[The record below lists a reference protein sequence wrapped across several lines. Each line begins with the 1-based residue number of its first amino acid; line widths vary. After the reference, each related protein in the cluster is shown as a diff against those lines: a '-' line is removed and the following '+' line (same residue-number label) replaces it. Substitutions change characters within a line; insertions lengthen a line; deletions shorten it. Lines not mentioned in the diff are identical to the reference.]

1 MLKRQNEQIAFL
13 KPLNGKSRTEHM
25 EIPWN
30 VALWSM
36 FDTTSLVIFVSA
48 NFVVLITPGPA
59 ILYTVS
65 RSLDQGRKA
74 GLLSVYGLALGTLPH
89 ALAVAFGVAGLLA
102 SSVVAFNV
110 LKYLGVA
117 YLVYLGVCRLRLK
130 NNVRAAGTDKIKVGK
145 LALRESFTV
154 GVLNPK
160 AILFFLAFLP
170 QFIDPSRGHP
180 VVQTLVLWLISQV
193 MAVIVGSAYALAA
206 SWVRGWFIKT
216 GTSSR
221 VGNYL
226 AGGIYI
232 GLGVV
237 AALSGSKGK

>member
-1 MLKRQNEQIAFL
+1 
-13 KPLNGKSRTEHM
+13 
-25 EIPWN
+25 
-30 VALWSM
+30 M
-36 FDTTSLVIFVSA
+36 FDTTSLLIFAGA
-48 NFVVLITPGPA
+48 NFIVLITPGPA
-59 ILYTVS
+59 ILYTIS

-89 ALAVAFGVAGLLA
+89 ALAVAFGVAGVIA
-102 SSVVAFNV
+102 SSIVAFNV
-110 LKYLGVA
+110 LKYLGAA
-117 YLVYLGVCRLRLK
+117 YLVYLGISRLRRK
-130 NNVRAAGTDKIKVGK
+130 NMTRAAGTAKPKVGK
-145 LALRESFTV
+145 AAFIESFVV

-170 QFIDPSRGHP
+170 QFIDPSRGNP

-206 SWVRGWFIKT
+206 SVIRRWFINPE
-216 GTSSR
+216 SPSR
-221 VGNYL
+221 AGDYV

-237 AALSGSKGK
+237 AALSGSRGK

>member
-1 MLKRQNEQIAFL
+1 
-13 KPLNGKSRTEHM
+13 
-25 EIPWN
+25 
-30 VALWSM
+30 M
-36 FDTTSLVIFVSA
+36 FDTASLLIFAGA
-48 NFVVLITPGPA
+48 NFLVLITPGPA
-59 ILYTVS
+59 ILYTVF

-89 ALAVAFGVAGLLA
+89 ALAVAFGVAGVLA
-102 SSVVAFNV
+102 SSVVAFNI
-110 LKYLGVA
+110 LKYLGAA
-117 YLVYLGVCRLRLK
+117 YLVYLGICRLRRK
-130 NNVRAAGTDKIKVGK
+130 NVVRAASVDKPKAGK
-145 LALRESFTV
+145 AAFFESFTV

-170 QFIDPSRGHP
+170 QFIDPSRGDP

-206 SWVRGWFIKT
+206 SWLRGWFIKPGSHTRT
-216 GTSSR
+216 GD
-221 VGNYL
+221 YL

-237 AALSGSKGK
+237 APLAGSRGK

>member
-1 MLKRQNEQIAFL
+1 
-13 KPLNGKSRTEHM
+13 
-25 EIPWN
+25 
-30 VALWSM
+30 M
-36 FDTTSLVIFVSA
+36 FDTKYLLIFAGV
-48 NFVVLITPGPA
+48 NFIVLITPGPA
-59 ILYTVS
+59 ILYTVC

-89 ALAVAFGVAGLLA
+89 ALAVAFGVAGVLA
-102 SSVVAFNV
+102 SSIAAFNI
-110 LKYLGVA
+110 LKYLGAA
-117 YLVYLGVCRLRLK
+117 YLVHLGICRLRQR
-130 NNVRAAGTDKIKVGK
+130 NAVRTAGAGEPKTGKAAFI
-145 LALRESFTV
+145 ESFIV

-170 QFIDPSRGHP
+170 QFVDPSRGNV

-206 SWVRGWFIKT
+206 SWLRGWFIKP
-216 GTSSR
+216 GLPSR

-237 AALSGSKGK
+237 AALSGSRGR